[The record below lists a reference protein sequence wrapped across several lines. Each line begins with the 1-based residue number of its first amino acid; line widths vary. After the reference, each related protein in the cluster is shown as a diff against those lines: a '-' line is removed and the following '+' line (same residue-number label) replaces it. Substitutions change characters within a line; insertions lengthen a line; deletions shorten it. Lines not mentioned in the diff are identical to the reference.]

1 MVKEYNVSLDF
12 IPVSDGQRK
21 QERAKARDLRHS
33 SWWKNKLQEAVCY
46 YCELKVEPKL
56 LTMDHKVPISKGG
69 KSTKNNIVLCCK
81 DCNTKKKQETAADI
95 LIEKN
100 FEKNT

>member
-1 MVKEYNVSLDF
+1 MFNPDQNNIVVDEK
-12 IPVSDGQRK
+12 QKK
-21 QERAKARDLRHS
+21 QEKAKARDLRHS

-46 YCELKVEPKL
+46 YCEKKTETQF

-81 DCNTKKKQETAADI
+81 DCNTKKQNNIATDM
-95 LIEKN
+95 LIK
-100 FEKNT
+100 T